1 MFKVKMDKSQPYI
14 EEVDVKKIKSKLKS
28 VSVKLSKNVI
38 EEMRKRAGL
47 VSNNSDNAI
56 LYAYITKTLSE

>member
-1 MFKVKMDKSQPYI
+1 MDKSQPHM
-14 EEVDVKKIKSKLKS
+14 EKVDAKKIKSKVKS